1 MDITKHLDSIRNGA
15 FSLFDFFKKESNNQ
29 VGLFFGNIEKEIVL
43 GRTTNTAFYG
53 NGFTFRNETV
63 FRWKKNNGKVVI
75 APENEANPHILIV
88 GSSGFGKSTLLKSL
102 IIDIAAYNIPIILFD
117 GHNEHEELI
126 KWLGGNVYNVNY
138 SGINIMSLDGLSVN
152 KRIGEL
158 TRFLSSV
165 YKFGYLQEGILHN
178 ALYYTYR
185 KFCLSF
191 DSTFIDRT
199 PTLKDL
205 ANELMIFSKNSKNF
219 SEKERIEHV
228 RQRIM
233 GLTKGMPSGNYLD
246 MGKINGVNSFSMKDM
261 GGGETKFIYIHEIV
275 RRIYGNMKT
284 NKREQGICF
293 YIIIDESKFAV
304 ENTGDILSD
313 MITESRKFG
322 YGIIIVSNSAKSFS
336 ESIVSNASI
345 FLSFCMREPK
355 ELAYISSIL
364 GGDSQKASM
373 IKQSLYGAKKYEA
386 IMVSYSNSTPLFI
399 HTPTVRKISEKMRSR
414 EALPI
419 KTDLECESVLKS
431 IKNPVLVEELVK
443 ITGQNKLLV
452 NKILESGKVDKFE
465 FRTGDKTEL
474 WIRCQNKSVS
484 IEHEVSLIKILEFL
498 RADGI
503 SCYLNHGGGPDIIA
517 YSGEERIAIEYETG
531 KKNIEKTSIMLKE
544 RQKLFRKTIVIVNN
558 DAYKFYKEYF
568 SGKNIIILSNNDI
581 GIIPSHV
588 K

>member
-1 MDITKHLDSIRNGA
+1 MNGA
-15 FSLFDFFKKESNNQ
+15 FSLFDFFKKESNSKG
-29 VGLFFGNIEKEIVL
+29 GLFFGNIEKEIVL

-53 NGFTFRNETV
+53 NGFTFRNETA
-63 FRWKKNNGKVVI
+63 FKWKKGNGKVII

-102 IIDIAAYNIPIILFD
+102 IIDIAGSNIPIILFD

-126 KWLGGNVYNVNY
+126 RRLGGNVYNVNY

-152 KRIGEL
+152 KRISEL

-185 KFCLSF
+185 KFCSSL
-191 DSTFIDRT
+191 DSAFIDRT
-199 PTLKDL
+199 PTLNDL
-205 ANELMIFSKNSKNF
+205 ANELAVFSKNSKNF

-228 RQRIM
+228 RQRIV
-233 GLTKGMPSGNYLD
+233 GLVKGMPSENYLD
-246 MGKINGVNSFSMKDM
+246 INRINGINSFSIKDM
-261 GGGETKFIYIHEIV
+261 GEGETKSIYIHEIIA
-275 RRIYGNMKT
+275 RIYGNMKT
-284 NKREQGICF
+284 NKREQGILF
-293 YIIIDESKFAV
+293 YIIIDESKFTM
-304 ENTGDILSD
+304 ENTGDILSN

-322 YGIIIVSNSAKSFS
+322 YGIIIVSNSARSFS

-364 GGDSQKASM
+364 GGNSQKASM
-373 IKQSLYGAKKYEA
+373 IKQSLYSAKKYEA
-386 IMVSYSNSTPLFI
+386 IMVSYNNSTPLFI
-399 HTPTVRKISEKMRSR
+399 RTPTVGKISEKMNGR
-414 EALPI
+414 EVLPI
-419 KTDLECESVLKS
+419 KNDLEYAAILEPVK
-431 IKNPVLVEELVK
+431 KPVLVEELIK
-443 ITGQNKLLV
+443 NIGQDNELLI

-465 FRTGDKTEL
+465 FTTGDKTEL
-474 WIRCQNKSVS
+474 WIRRQNKSVS
-484 IEHEVSLIKILEFL
+484 IEHEVLLIKILKSL
-498 RADGI
+498 RAGEI
-503 SCYLNHGGGPDIIA
+503 SCHMNLGGGPDIIA
-517 YSGEERIAIEYETG
+517 YLGKERIAIEYETG

-568 SGKNIIILSNNDI
+568 GGENMIVLSSNDI
-581 GIIPSHV
+581 EIISGYI